1 MHRPVDPD
9 GTIKN
14 FGVSEPKRES
24 QHLAVELCPEALGF
38 MSMIVNIKRVD
49 PELPLPTYATAGS
62 VGFDLI
68 CRENTEVAPS
78 GLARIP
84 SNVIVETPPGY
95 MLLLTMR
102 SSTAKR
108 KGLLIPNGV
117 GIIDQDYCGD
127 GDELLVSVYNFHP
140 ETAWVWRGERIAQ
153 GIFVPIAR
161 VAWHEVEHVGD
172 GRGGFGST
180 GA

>member
-1 MHRPVDPD
+1 M
-9 GTIKN
+9 N
-14 FGVSEPKRES
+14 VSTQPL
-24 QHLAVELCPEALGF
+24 Q
-38 MSMIVNIKRVD
+38 VNITRVD
-49 PELPLPTYATAGS
+49 PELPLPNYATSGS

-68 CRENTEVAPS
+68 CRLDTEIAPFH
-78 GLARIP
+78 LARIP
-84 SNVIVETPPGY
+84 GNIIVQTPPGY

-102 SSTAKR
+102 SSTAQR

-117 GIIDQDYCGD
+117 GVIDQDYCGD
-127 GDELLVSVYNFHP
+127 GDELLVSVYNFRN
-140 ETAWVWRGERIAQ
+140 EAVTVTRGERVAQ

-161 VAWHEVEHVGD
+161 VVWNEVSQIGQ

>member
-1 MHRPVDPD
+1 MNVL
-9 GTIKN
+9 T
-14 FGVSEPKRES
+14 
-24 QHLAVELCPEALGF
+24 QHLQ
-38 MSMIVNIKRVD
+38 VNIKRID
-49 PELPLPTYATAGS
+49 PELPLPQYATIGS

-68 CRENTEVAPS
+68 CRQDTEVAP
-78 GLARIP
+78 GDLARIP
-84 SNVIVETPPGY
+84 SNVIVQTPPGY

-102 SSTAKR
+102 SSSAQR

-117 GIIDQDYCGD
+117 GVIDQDYCGQ
-127 GDELLVSVYNFHP
+127 GDELLVLVYNFRH
-140 ETAWVWRGERIAQ
+140 EAVTVTRGERVAQ

-161 VAWHEVEHVGD
+161 VAWHEINQIGE

>member
-1 MHRPVDPD
+1 MDVL
-9 GTIKN
+9 
-14 FGVSEPKRES
+14 S
-24 QHLAVELCPEALGF
+24 QLLQ
-38 MSMIVNIKRVD
+38 VNIKRID
-49 PELPLPTYATAGS
+49 TELPLPEYATAGS

-68 CRENTEVAPS
+68 CRQDTEVAPRD
-78 GLARIP
+78 LARIP
-84 SNVIVETPPGY
+84 GNVIVQTPPGY

-102 SSTAKR
+102 SSTAQR

-117 GIIDQDYCGD
+117 GVIDQDYCGE
-127 GDELLVSVYNFHP
+127 GDELMVSVYNFRN
-140 ETAWVWRGERIAQ
+140 EAVTVIRGERVAQ

-161 VAWHEVEHVGD
+161 VVWHEVRQIGP

>member
-1 MHRPVDPD
+1 MNDSTD
-9 GTIKN
+9 TL
-14 FGVSEPKRES
+14 S
-24 QHLAVELCPEALGF
+24 
-38 MSMIVNIKRVD
+38 VNIKRVD
-49 PELPLPTYATAGS
+49 TVLPLPTYATAGS

-68 CRENTEVAPS
+68 CRVDTEVAP
-78 GLARIP
+78 GRLARIP

-117 GIIDQDYCGD
+117 GVIDQDYCGE
-127 GDELLVSVYNFHP
+127 GDELMVSVYNFRD
-140 ETAWVWRGERIAQ
+140 EVVTVLRGERIAQ

-161 VAWHEVEHVGD
+161 VTWNEVEHVGY

-180 GA
+180 GT